1 MPASVE
7 KKENS
12 LVSDEELMS
21 RFQSGE
27 HLAFD
32 KLVNRYRERAVSV
45 AFQYLHNLEEAKD
58 TAQDVFV
65 KVFQASGKFKNGEK
79 FAPWF
84 YRILI
89 NHTINIYRRKKVVRF
104 FSIFQNEDDSGR
116 SSLADVLV
124 DPQNLEE
131 TIDLQNAVREAI
143 RQLPEKLRSV
153 VILREIEGFSE
164 AETTKILK
172 IPSGTVKSRLF
183 HARKK
188 LKKILEK
195 SL

>member
-1 MPASVE
+1 
-7 KKENS
+7 
-12 LVSDEELMS
+12 
-21 RFQSGE
+21 
-27 HLAFD
+27 
-32 KLVNRYRERAVSV
+32 
-45 AFQYLHNLEEAKD
+45 
-58 TAQDVFV
+58 
-65 KVFQASGKFKNGEK
+65 
-79 FAPWF
+79 
-84 YRILI
+84 
-89 NHTINIYRRKKVVRF
+89 
-104 FSIFQNEDDSGR
+104 
-116 SSLADVLV
+116 
-124 DPQNLEE
+124 PQNLEE